1 VSHQRIQGATVSTL
15 QALLP
20 RTEGGTPRIAPAR
33 PDQLRPLPGIVAK
46 VAGRV
51 TGTGPANIF
60 TTLGQHPR
68 LFRVWLRYSA
78 QLMPFGKLPRR
89 DTELVILRVAWR
101 CLCAY
106 EWHQHVPIA
115 LRVGLTADEVAGVA
129 VSPPAEPFTVRQLAL
144 LAASDEL
151 LAQRVLSDSTWR
163 AVETT
168 LGTREVIELCLL
180 IGNYQGL
187 ASTIGGLG
195 IQIEPDPIRVVPTHR
210 GSAIHR
216 WQAAARLA
224 RSTKPT

>member
-1 VSHQRIQGATVSTL
+1 VLLSVSHRRPQRATVATL
-15 QALLP
+15 QALLGP
-20 RTEGGTPRIAPAR
+20 TEGGMPRIAPAR
-33 PDQLRPLPGIVAK
+33 PDELRPLPRIGTTVAAR
-46 VAGRV
+46 VA
-51 TGTGPANIF
+51 GTGPANIF

-101 CLCAY
+101 CRCAY
-106 EWHQHVPIA
+106 EWHQHVPVA

-129 VSPPAEPFTVRQLAL
+129 VSPPSKIFTARQLAL
-144 LAASDEL
+144 LAAGDEL
-151 LAQRVLSDSTWR
+151 LAERVLSDSTWR
-163 AVETT
+163 ALNEM

-195 IQIEPDPIRVVPTHR
+195 IQIEPDLRKICPRTT
-210 GSAIHR
+210 S
-216 WQAAARLA
+216 
-224 RSTKPT
+224 